1 MDPAAGDLVIAPM
14 RRRHLPAVLA
24 IEEQVQPRPWS
35 ERIFRS
41 ELGQSN
47 RCYLVAH
54 HGGSVVGFAGVLL
67 VLDEG
72 HVTNIA
78 VDPSWHRRAVATRL
92 LVRLCRTAVERGSRN
107 LTLEV
112 RMSNDGA
119 QALYRRFGFAPGGV
133 RKAYYPD
140 NREDALVM
148 WAHDIDLP
156 SYEERLVEIERAAG
170 PAIAE
175 AVDGIEPADAAPA
188 GVRSHPAAGRMGEP

>member
-1 MDPAAGDLVIAPM
+1 MDLAAGDLVIAPM

-35 ERIFRS
+35 ERIFQS
-41 ELGQSN
+41 ELGQPN
-47 RCYLVAH
+47 RCYLVAR
-54 HGGSVVGFAGVLL
+54 HGAAVVGFAGVLL
-67 VLDEG
+67 VVDEG
-72 HVTNIA
+72 HVTNVA
-78 VDPSWHRRAVATRL
+78 VDPSWHRRAVATSL
-92 LVRLCRTAVERGSRN
+92 LLRLCRTAAERGARN

-156 SYEERLVEIERAAG
+156 PYAERLADIERAAV
-170 PAIAE
+170 PVVAE
-175 AVDGIEPADAAPA
+175 PTDGVEHADTAPA